1 MIIGLGY
8 KKLSGKDTVGEIL
21 VKDYGFKRMA
31 FADELKLEV
40 RRIWYKTIMS
50 YVRDSHDG
58 GNGYW
63 AELSSQW
70 DYDEYPP
77 PDEEDLVH
85 WLVYTAKPPFIV
97 SLLQEHGTELRRRE
111 DPDYWI
117 RKLFNNWYD
126 NDTIVIPDVRFKN
139 DSLVITDVRFKNEA
153 RFCKYFGKVVRIDRK
168 IDRPDYGTHISET
181 ELDTYEDWDYVL
193 DNNGTFED
201 LINNTK
207 KMMDYFSHNP

>member
-1 MIIGLGY
+1 MIIGLGH

-40 RRIWYKTIMS
+40 CRIWHKTIMS
-50 YVRDSHDG
+50 YVRDSFDG
-58 GNGYW
+58 GNKYW
-63 AELSSQW
+63 MEFSCQW
-70 DYDEYPP
+70 DYDKYPTP
-77 PDEEDLVH
+77 GEEDLVNY
-85 WLVYTAKPPFIV
+85 LVYTAKPAFIV
-97 SLLQEHGTELRRRE
+97 SLFQGHGTELRRHD

-117 RKLFNNWYD
+117 RKLCNNWYD
-126 NDTIVIPDVRFKN
+126 N

-153 RFCKYFGKVVRIDRK
+153 RFCKHFGKVVRIDRK
-168 IDRPDYGTHISET
+168 IDHPDYGTHISES

-193 DNNGTFED
+193 DNNGTLED
-201 LINNTK
+201 LENNTK